1 MRSAASFLILVIYCL
16 SIGAYDAL
24 AYEADEKAVRKLLTL
39 EDPSK
44 NWQLKKAA
52 RKFLRGLSKQ
62 QARATLES
70 VVKSGKCSQAGKVEY
85 LHLADGLGASTT
97 FWDTALDIVR
107 NGNTKLQQK
116 AMSAISNYLGRN
128 KSAHADRRKSMIA
141 ALWALLKNE
150 QMEQKSKILGVLMR
164 LDSKQATAHLLQGF
178 GAQKWPE
185 NERYGMVSMLRS
197 STGVPRKRKLEIL
210 IRRNERRTVYD
221 VSQERAQSIG

>member
-1 MRSAASFLILVIYCL
+1 
-16 SIGAYDAL
+16 
-24 AYEADEKAVRKLLTL
+24 
-39 EDPSK
+39 
-44 NWQLKKAA
+44 
-52 RKFLRGLSKQ
+52 
-62 QARATLES
+62 
-70 VVKSGKCSQAGKVEY
+70 
-85 LHLADGLGASTT
+85 
-97 FWDTALDIVR
+97 
-107 NGNTKLQQK
+107 
-116 AMSAISNYLGRN
+116 
-128 KSAHADRRKSMIA
+128 MIA